1 MRVFETLAYGRYALT
16 KYGKHW
22 RRVTIAKWGDPVGP
36 VESVPVDCV
45 AAAPVAGPV
54 VGRIEPLKAPALVLD
69 AAPVVAG
76 RPCRMDAK
84 TAALLAGA
92 GQLQADDPEPEPER
106 MTQQRWRKMSPDVR
120 RLYVRQHCPDL
131 EDEQDLADWTA
142 ELPAK

>member
-1 MRVFETLAYGRYALT
+1 MPGQYCVER
-16 KYGKHW
+16 YGKPW
-22 RRVTIAKWGDPVGP
+22 RWITVSDREPGEVP
-36 VESVPVDCV
+36 PVDCV

-76 RPCRMDAK
+76 RPCRMDAG
-84 TAALLAGA
+84 TAALLASA
-92 GQLQADDPEPEPER
+92 GQLQADDPGPEPER